1 MLIRLDKYL
10 SDMGICSRRDSSR
23 AAQRGEIK
31 VNGRTVKD
39 TSLKVDTADEIVF
52 SGERI
57 VYERIQL
64 IMMNKPS
71 GYVCA
76 AEDKRDRTVMELLGE
91 REVRSELFP
100 VGRLDKDTTGLLIFT
115 NDGDVCHRLLS
126 PKKHV
131 DKIYYLKSDL
141 PLTESDIVS
150 FREGVYIEKDLK
162 TEPAELR
169 ITDDPLYG
177 YLTIHE
183 GKFHQ
188 VKRMLEAVGKKVMR
202 LERVEF
208 GGVKLDTS
216 LPLGGYRRLT
226 EEERDI
232 LLTSAGII

>member
-76 AEDKRDRTVMELLGE
+76 AEDKRQHKYQYR
-91 REVRSELFP
+91 
-100 VGRLDKDTTGLLIFT
+100 IF
-115 NDGDVCHRLLS
+115 HRHLLLS
-126 PKKHV
+126 WHRSSYRFQN
-131 DKIYYLKSDL
+131 I
-141 PLTESDIVS
+141 S
-150 FREGVYIEKDLK
+150 FCR
-162 TEPAELR
+162 
-169 ITDDPLYG
+169 
-177 YLTIHE
+177 
-183 GKFHQ
+183 
-188 VKRMLEAVGKKVMR
+188 
-202 LERVEF
+202 
-208 GGVKLDTS
+208 
-216 LPLGGYRRLT
+216 
-226 EEERDI
+226 I
-232 LLTSAGII
+232 LLL